1 MFQPSWDLSAW
12 SLLVLPVHG
21 WVFSGYSDF
30 LPQSKN
36 MLSSTAATEENL
48 EGISH
53 LKMRALDGVVVVI
66 VLCLCTEA
74 LGVQVNVEGVSFPL
88 EAVKQLKKLFNLDEK
103 IPELTKKDVEDVCA
117 NRDLPQ
123 VFKPVCQEE
132 GRQAVFSKL
141 VRIPLDVCEICS
153 FAACTGC

>member
-1 MFQPSWDLSAW
+1 KPNIL
-12 SLLVLPVHG
+12 
-21 WVFSGYSDF
+21 
-30 LPQSKN
+30 KI
-36 MLSSTAATEENL
+36 ATL
-48 EGISH
+48 F
-53 LKMRALDGVVVVI
+53 DGVVVVI

-132 GRQAVFSKL
+132 GRQAVFSNL
-141 VRIPLDVCEICS
+141 VRIPLEWFSLHRCALSRLVYGISCLPNGVGPIGSVVQKSGWYTVDSPI
-153 FAACTGC
+153 

>member
-1 MFQPSWDLSAW
+1 CQPSVW
-12 SLLVLPVHG
+12 
-21 WVFSGYSDF
+21 
-30 LPQSKN
+30 
-36 MLSSTAATEENL
+36 
-48 EGISH
+48 
-53 LKMRALDGVVVVI
+53 I
-66 VLCLCTEA
+66 VLEFLF
-74 LGVQVNVEGVSFPL
+74 LKQVLLQVEGRRFPL

-123 VFKPVCQEE
+123 VFKSVCQEE

>member
-1 MFQPSWDLSAW
+1 
-12 SLLVLPVHG
+12 
-21 WVFSGYSDF
+21 
-30 LPQSKN
+30 
-36 MLSSTAATEENL
+36 
-48 EGISH
+48 
-53 LKMRALDGVVVVI
+53 MRALDGVVVVI

-103 IPELTKKDVEDVCA
+103 IPELTKKNVEDVCA

>member
-1 MFQPSWDLSAW
+1 MR
-12 SLLVLPVHG
+12 PV
-21 WVFSGYSDF
+21 W
-30 LPQSKN
+30 
-36 MLSSTAATEENL
+36 
-48 EGISH
+48 
-53 LKMRALDGVVVVI
+53 I
-66 VLCLCTEA
+66 VLEFLF
-74 LGVQVNVEGVSFPL
+74 LKQVLLQVEGRRFPL

-123 VFKPVCQEE
+123 VFKSVCQEE

-141 VRIPLDVCEICS
+141 GKVDPERNVCEICS